1 MHFVPF
7 LKTYSLDNNFMDFS
21 TFRSRDIAS
30 IIFFFLH
37 IFISFIIWNNVEERS
52 SDKKLDENNG
62 EKRQEEEIP
71 LPNTS

>member
-7 LKTYSLDNNFMDFS
+7 LKTYSLDNNFMNFS

-30 IIFFFLH
+30 IIFFLH

>member
-30 IIFFFLH
+30 IIFFLH

>member
-7 LKTYSLDNNFMDFS
+7 LKTYSLDNNFMNFS

-30 IIFFFLH
+30 IIFFLH
-37 IFISFIIWNNVEERS
+37 IFISFIIWKNVEERS
-52 SDKKLDENNG
+52 SEKNSDENNG
-62 EKRQEEEIP
+62 EKRQEEETP

>member
-7 LKTYSLDNNFMDFS
+7 LKTYSLDNNFMNFS

-30 IIFFFLH
+30 IIFFLH

-52 SDKKLDENNG
+52 SDKKSDENNG